1 VEGRELS
8 EVFSVSEVAVL
19 EVGEYEG
26 RLGDLADLVGAD
38 GDVLEGAPPP
48 GEQGEAALAQAAQ

>member
-1 VEGRELS
+1 VLRCIV
-8 EVFSVSEVAVL
+8 EVFSASEVAVL

-26 RLGDLADLVGAD
+26 RPRDLADLAGAD
-38 GDVLEGAPPP
+38 GDVLEGAPPS